1 MRQIML
7 VAQQKR
13 KENIV
18 EYILYLYQ
26 VEDLIRAFQFDI
38 DLINQKLVS
47 NYKTDEKTTAEI
59 KSWYNNL
66 VVMMEKEGIKERGH
80 LQFLTNLIGDINEFH
95 IQLMN
100 GGTETVYIQNFKMVA
115 GLITELKQ
123 KNKTAQND
131 VQLVLDTVY
140 GFLLLKMKKAKISPE
155 TENAVKQLSKWLG
168 NLSELYK
175 KFEEGN
181 LEL

>member
-1 MRQIML
+1 ML

-13 KENIV
+13 KENIA

-26 VEDLIRAFQFDI
+26 VEDLIRAFQFNI
-38 DLINQKLVS
+38 DLIEEKLVS
-47 NYKTDEKTTAEI
+47 NYKTDEETTKEI
-59 KSWYNNL
+59 KNWYNNL
-66 VVMMEKEGIKERGH
+66 VVMMGKEGIKEKGH

-100 GGTETVYIQNFKMVA
+100 AGTETNYIQTFKTTA
-115 GLITELKQ
+115 GLLNELKQ

-131 VQLVLDTVY
+131 IQLGLDTIY
-140 GFLLLKMKKAKISPE
+140 GFLLLKMKKATISPE
-155 TENAVKQLSKWLG
+155 TENAVKQLSTWLG
-168 NLSELYK
+168 SLSELYK
-175 KFEEGN
+175 KFEAGD

>member
-1 MRQIML
+1 ML
-7 VAQQKR
+7 IAQQKR
-13 KENIV
+13 KENIA

-26 VEDLIRAFQFDI
+26 IEDLIRAFQFNI
-38 DLINQKLVS
+38 ELIEEKLVT
-47 NYKTDEKTTAEI
+47 NYKVNEETTEEI
-59 KSWYNNL
+59 KRWYSNL
-66 VVMMEKEGIKERGH
+66 VVMMEKEGIKEKGH

-100 GGTETVYIQNFKMVA
+100 AGTETAYVQNFKMTA

-123 KNKTAQND
+123 KNRTAQND
-131 VQLVLDTVY
+131 IQLGLDTIY

-168 NLSELYK
+168 GLSALYK
-175 KFEEGN
+175 KFEEGD

>member
-1 MRQIML
+1 ML

-13 KENIV
+13 KENIA

-26 VEDLIRAFQFDI
+26 VEDLIRAFQFNI
-38 DLINQKLVS
+38 DLIEEKLVS
-47 NYKTDEKTTAEI
+47 NYKTDEKTTEEI
-59 KSWYNNL
+59 KDWYNNL
-66 VVMMEKEGIKERGH
+66 VVMMEKEGIKEKGH

-100 GGTETVYIQNFKMVA
+100 AGTETNYIQIFKTTA
-115 GLITELKQ
+115 GLLNELKQ

-131 VQLVLDTVY
+131 IQLGLDTIY
-140 GFLLLKMKKAKISPE
+140 GFLLLKMKKATISPE
-155 TENAVKQLSKWLG
+155 TENAVKQLSTWLG
-168 NLSELYK
+168 SLSELYK
-175 KFEEGN
+175 KFEAGD